1 MIAQSLT
8 FSPSALVAEAYRK
21 MVRAVDDA
29 VQALSLEVASGAT
42 DIAKPDLRA
51 MIDGRNGRRLPTDV
65 AAIIARRIGPGVYQD
80 AILAAVREM
89 FGVVEVKPE
98 SDAQYIDRL
107 EEGFLA
113 FGEIGHEALAKHR
126 KAARRG

>member
-1 MIAQSLT
+1 MIAQPLA
-8 FSPSALVAEAYRK
+8 FSASVEVAESYRK

-29 VQALSLEVASGAT
+29 VQALSLEVAAGAT

-65 AAIIARRIGPGVYQD
+65 AAIIARRIGPGAYQD

-89 FGVVEVKPE
+89 FGAVDIKPE
-98 SDAQYIDRL
+98 ADGPYIDRL
-107 EEGFLA
+107 QDGYAEFDEMGRS
-113 FGEIGHEALAKHR
+113 ALARHR
-126 KAARRG
+126 KAARRE